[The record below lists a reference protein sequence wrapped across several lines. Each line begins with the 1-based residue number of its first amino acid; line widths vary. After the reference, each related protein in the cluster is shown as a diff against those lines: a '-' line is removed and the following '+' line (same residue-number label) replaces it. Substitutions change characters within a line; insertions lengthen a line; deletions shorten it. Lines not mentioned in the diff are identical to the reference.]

1 MRDLKVAIACVHS
14 VLGDIEGNL
23 ERIEQLASKAARKGA
38 QMVCFPESA
47 ATGYALK
54 DPAEYCT
61 TLETTRITDR
71 LIQMG
76 RDMKMVLVAGLIENT
91 NGHKPYITQLIAG
104 PDGLIGR
111 YRKTHLSPTE
121 SEIYGAGETLQV
133 FAYHDWCFGIQLC
146 YEAHFPE
153 ISTKMA
159 LSGADL
165 LLIPHA
171 SPRGDPSDKF
181 ESWMRH
187 MPARAF
193 DNGVF
198 VAACNPVG
206 ENGEGISFPGV
217 ALLLGPDGRLMDA
230 FQGEREQIILT
241 DLKKNDLRGVRQHR
255 MKYFLSKRRPEL
267 YQLQTDKPSN

>member
-1 MRDLKVAIACVHS
+1 MTTDLKLAVVCAHS
-14 VLGDIEGNL
+14 ILGDIEGNL
-23 ERIEQLASKAARKGA
+23 DRISRLAERAVREGA
-38 QMVCFPESA
+38 HVVCFPESV

-54 DPAEYCT
+54 DPGKYCSVRDT
-61 TLETTRITDR
+61 AHVKDR

-76 RDMKMVLVAGLIENT
+76 RDLKTV
-91 NGHKPYITQLIAG
+91 LIAG
-104 PDGLIGR
+104 FIENRGNQKPYMAQLITGPEGSMGI

-121 SEIYGAGETLQV
+121 SEVYGAGETLDV
-133 FAYHDWCFGIQLC
+133 FVYGHWCFGVQLC

-159 LSGADL
+159 LSGADF

-171 SPRGDPSDKF
+171 SPRGTPPEKF

-187 MPARAF
+187 LPARAF

-206 ENGEGISFPGV
+206 ENGADLSFPGV
-217 ALLLGPDGRLMDA
+217 ALLLGPDGRLIKE
-230 FQGEREQIILT
+230 FQGEEEAILHGVLHG
-241 DLKKNDLRGVRQHR
+241 DDLRNIRQHR

-267 YQLQTDKPSN
+267 YL